1 MSMNSGTSGLQLA
14 LCSWFESWRF
24 IFRNHLSHYF
34 IYPLAIT
41 ALLAMGSVAIINRGV
56 SFIMGFINPY
66 FESQA
71 ITGSWWEKILEVLK
85 DSSSFALPFILWVI
99 SIYVFFRL
107 NKYAVL
113 VLMSPVMSLLSE
125 KTNDILE
132 NTNTPFSLSKLIQDS
147 IRGSVISFRNLVV
160 ELLLTLA
167 IWGFILVLMLFL
179 PYLIF
184 ILAPLAAMIVFFIGS
199 YYYGFAVLDYV
210 NERNQLNV
218 RDSIR
223 DIRKNRTLS
232 ICLGAIFSILFM
244 IPFIGISLS
253 TVTSTVAAAIAKH
266 RIQE

>member
-1 MSMNSGTSGLQLA
+1 MNSGTSGLQLA
-14 LCSWFESWRF
+14 LSSWFESWSF
-24 IFRNHLSHYF
+24 IFRNRLSHYF
-34 IYPLAIT
+34 IYPLVIT
-41 ALLAMGSVAIINRGV
+41 ALLAMGSVAVINRGV
-56 SFIMGFINPY
+56 NFIMGFINPY
-66 FESQA
+66 FETQA
-71 ITGSWWEKILEVLK
+71 ITGSWWEKTLEVLK

-132 NTNTPFSLSKLIQDS
+132 NSNTPFSLSKLIQDS
-147 IRGSVISFRNLVV
+147 IRGSVISVRNLVV
-160 ELLLTLA
+160 ELFLTIA

-218 RDSIR
+218 RESIR
-223 DIRKNRTLS
+223 DIRENRTLS

-244 IPFIGISLS
+244 IPFVGISLS